1 MISLNSLR
9 HLCYTF
15 DKIIKS
21 KDRDFSEH
29 PTPTIYELEDVVQF
43 EKLSLFPVACP

>member
-1 MISLNSLR
+1 MISLNSLH
-9 HLCYTF
+9 HLRYTF

-29 PTPTIYELEDVVQF
+29 PTPNIYELEDVVHF
-43 EKLSLFPVACP
+43 EKPPLFPVACP